1 MQPLAMLIVIKTL
14 QYKHISINHIALSM
28 TTVIARPSS
37 FLGSIKIEKLDKF
50 NLFKFNDELQAR
62 MEELL
67 ERKKADLLTSE
78 EVIELEEIGELDRI
92 FTHINAMLV
101 AQK

>member
-1 MQPLAMLIVIKTL
+1 MIPA
-14 QYKHISINHIALSM
+14 IS
-28 TTVIARPSS
+28 RPSTL
-37 FLGSIKIEKLDKF
+37 LGRIKVEKVDKF
-50 NLFKFNDELQAR
+50 NLFKFTDELQKR

-78 EVIELEEIGELDRI
+78 EVIELEAIGELDKI

-101 AQK
+101 AQV